1 MATDQDVI
9 KILTE
14 QIQPIIKQ
22 QVTTSFK
29 EGVREGEL
37 NAACT
42 IYMVHKRCNL
52 SISPQLLGILNRIV
66 QDNGGVGVEE
76 ESNERFNK
84 FAN

>member
-42 IYMVHKRCNL
+42 IYMVHKRCGL
-52 SISPQLLGILNRIV
+52 SISPQLLGILDRIV
-66 QDNGGVGVEE
+66 QDNDGVGVEE